1 MRNRKRKGTGSG
13 NATVTDTAL
22 EDVISSLR
30 KILGKGYIETVPG
43 KGYRFACRVERI
55 DRDADSDHEVPP
67 R

>member
-1 MRNRKRKGTGSG
+1 MRDKKRKEAGRG
-13 NATVTDTAL
+13 NATVPDTTV
-22 EDVISSLR
+22 EDVIASLR